1 MRLVRFAISISILTA
16 ASQGFAQSLAWDSSG
31 NSMLSGTY
39 YFREAIWALNSSN
52 PDAYALFGTITF
64 SGTGTYTIANATYL
78 DYEQGS
84 QPLSTSGTYSIGA
97 GGFGFLSNPLSG
109 GVAVRGMVSNGV
121 FIASST
127 EGGFNDLFIAGQLP
141 SPTPTTSSFSG
152 TYAMAYFNFPS
163 QVNQEAYDAQFNLS
177 PSGSGALGTVTMSG
191 VYLGQDTSGN
201 PQTATVSQTASGV
214 KYSVTNGAAV
224 ITFPNYNQGAP
235 QNTLLLT
242 GQEYLYFSPD
252 GNFVFGGAP
261 NQVDIL
267 VGVRTSGGSAPTMNS
282 PLYYNAGIFNSA
294 ATGDFETYYGSFNLS
309 NGGIIEHTR
318 YFSAGVGQSFDSI
331 STGTAPITAGA
342 TYSDPYYNYTIG
354 ANGNY
359 RIGFGIAAGGPGVDI
374 AVAAP
379 CTDPQACFT
388 GSGVFLNPAGVLNSA
403 SYAPFTSG
411 VAPGELLVLKGT
423 GLAPNARIGA
433 GDIATSSTFPNT
445 LNGVQ
450 VLIDG
455 IAAPLYYVESTQ
467 IAAIVPYAAS
477 GFPFA
482 TIQVNNNGSLSSIIT
497 EFVNPGAPGVFT
509 IPADG
514 VGLAAAEHLD
524 GSLITEKSPAQPGE
538 SISVYLTGLG
548 AVFPPLAGDG
558 QPGASPAFNKT
569 VNTINAVID
578 GPTASTAA
586 SVLYSGLAP
595 TLTGLYQ
602 VNLTIPSGVT
612 AGDNYLEIDV
622 LNSAGNPTAI
632 AEEALIPIGSGA
644 VSSIRPEEQNSQTYK
659 STKHRN
665 PQPLKKPIVIK
676 PRTP

>member
-1 MRLVRFAISISILTA
+1 MAILTA

-31 NSMLSGTY
+31 NSQLSGTY
-39 YFREAIWALNSSN
+39 YFREAIWALDSSN
-52 PDAYALFGTITF
+52 PDAYALYGTITF
-64 SGTGTYTIANATYL
+64 SGTGTYTISNATYL
-78 DYEQGS
+78 DYEQGAQLFS
-84 QPLSTSGTYSIGA
+84 VSGTYAIGA

-127 EGGFNDLFIAGQLP
+127 EGGFNDIFIAGQVP

-152 TYAMAYFNFPS
+152 TYAMSYLNFPS
-163 QVNQEAYDAQFNLS
+163 PVNQEAYDAQFNLS
-177 PSGSGALGTVTMSG
+177 PNGAGTLGTVSMNG
-191 VYLGQDTSGN
+191 VYLGSDANGN
-201 PQTATVSQTASGV
+201 PQTATASQSASGV
-214 KYSVTNGAAV
+214 KYSVSNGAV
-224 ITFPNYNQGAP
+224 VVTFPNFNQSAP

-267 VGVRTSGGSAPTMNS
+267 VGVRTSGGSAPTMTS
-282 PLYYNAGIFNSA
+282 PLYYNAGVFNSA
-294 ATGDFETYYGSFNLS
+294 GSGDFETYYGSFNLN
-309 NGGIIEHTR
+309 NGGIVEHTR
-318 YFSAGVGQSFDSI
+318 YFSAGVGQAFDSI
-331 STGTAPITAGA
+331 TTGTAPTTAGA

-354 ANGNY
+354 AGGKY

-374 AVAAP
+374 AIAAP
-379 CTDPQACFT
+379 CTDPQACFS

-403 SYAPFTSG
+403 SYAPFTTG
-411 VAPGELLVLKGT
+411 VSPGELLVLKGS
-423 GLAPNARIGA
+423 GLAPNATIGA
-433 GDIATSSTFPNT
+433 GDIATSSTFPTT

-455 IAAPLYYVESTQ
+455 IKAPLYYVSSTQ
-467 IAAIVPYAAS
+467 IAAIVPYAAA
-477 GFPFA
+477 GFSIA
-482 TIQVNNNGSLSSIIT
+482 TIQVNNNGSLSSTIT
-497 EFVNPGAPGVFT
+497 AFVTPGAPGVFT

-514 VGLAAAEHLD
+514 IGLAAAEHLD

-548 AVFPPLAGDG
+548 QVFPPLTADG
-558 QPGASPAFNKT
+558 LPGAAAEPLNRT
-569 VNTINAVID
+569 VNTIYAAID
-578 GPTASTAA
+578 GPTSATQASI
-586 SVLYSGLAP
+586 LYAGLAP

-622 LNSAGNPTAI
+622 LDSGGNPTSI
-632 AEEALIPIGSGA
+632 SEEATIPIGSGA
-644 VSSIRPEEQNSQTYK
+644 VAAIRAEEQNSQTYK
-659 STKHRN
+659 ATQQRKAQR
-665 PQPLKKPIVIK
+665 LKKPIVIK
-676 PRTP
+676 PRNP